1 MDQLRTQYQKAEEA
15 LEFSETIESKL
26 RAEGKMLQDESLML
40 RDKIIQ
46 LIK

>member
-15 LEFSETIESKL
+15 LKLSQTAESKL
-26 RAEGKMLQDESLML
+26 RAEAKMLQDESLML
-40 RDKIIQ
+40 RDKIVQ